1 MKRKKATKSLSVN
14 EFVVFLQ
21 QKPFKNL
28 KNIIKMTNIE
38 IIKETSR
45 VLLENNAWESIYD
58 RYAKEIIRNKK
69 KYGSNSRL
77 FQVNSPL
84 LVYSSIGKVKSSAN
98 TTAYDLR
105 FAGQSVGIIEVNKE
119 KEVKLTVSA
128 GQAKYAKEKFGFA
141 ESKELKRVCW
151 KCDKGAISFRKF
163 YLNNESTNRVAI
175 KSPEHRIE
183 SELLKEFSK
192 ETRKEDKHLCNIQ
205 PVRLGGKFFQ
215 LTTPLK
221 GSTHVPTLSL
231 TEKENG
237 ATGGGIDILAR
248 IKHSAFRSR
257 YAIIELKDENK
268 DNESQEE
275 TMFQA
280 LIYAT
285 FMAHLFRSKSGK
297 YWWYLMKNNPS
308 KDDML
313 KDINVP
319 DHIDLDVIT
328 LMPEG
333 SSGEGDLSNLELED
347 LNVTL
352 HLYTLYY
359 KTDKK
364 GNPCGFVGT
373 LVNELNKK

>member
-1 MKRKKATKSLSVN
+1 M
-14 EFVVFLQ
+14 
-21 QKPFKNL
+21 
-28 KNIIKMTNIE
+28 KMTNIE
-38 IIKETSR
+38 IIRETSK
-45 VLLENNAWESIYD
+45 VLLKNKAWEGIYE
-58 RYAKEIIRNKK
+58 RYAKEIIKNKK

-84 LVYSSIGKVKSSAN
+84 LVYSSIGKVISNAN

-105 FAGQSVGIIEVNKE
+105 FAGQSVGLIEVNKK
-119 KEVKLTVSA
+119 KEVRLTVSA
-128 GQAKYAKEKFGFA
+128 GQAKYAKEKFGFS
-141 ESKELKRVCW
+141 ESKELKRVDW
-151 KCDKGAISFRKF
+151 THDKDAISFRRF
-163 YLNNESTNRVAI
+163 YLNNESTNEVVI

-231 TEKENG
+231 TENEKG

-248 IKHSAFRSR
+248 IKHSAFKSR

-268 DNESQEE
+268 DNEPQSE
-275 TMFQA
+275 TMQQA

-297 YWWYLMKNNPS
+297 YWWYLMKNKPLT
-308 KDDML
+308 DDGFNN
-313 KDINVP
+313 INVP

-333 SSGEGDLSNLELED
+333 SSGEGDLSTIELKD

-352 HLYTLYY
+352 HPYTLYY

-364 GNPCGFVGT
+364 GNPCEFVGT
-373 LVNELNKK
+373 LVGELQK

>member
-1 MKRKKATKSLSVN
+1 
-14 EFVVFLQ
+14 
-21 QKPFKNL
+21 
-28 KNIIKMTNIE
+28 MTNIE
-38 IIKETSR
+38 IIRETSR
-45 VLLENNAWESIYD
+45 VLLENKAWESIYD
-58 RYAKEIIRNKK
+58 RYAKEIIQNKK
-69 KYGSNSRL
+69 KYGANSRL

-84 LVYSSIGKVKSSAN
+84 HVYSSIGKVISRAN

-105 FAGQSVGIIEVNKE
+105 FAGQSVGLIEVNKD
-119 KEVKLTVSA
+119 KEVRLTVSA

-141 ESKELKRVCW
+141 ESKELKRVDW
-151 KCDKGAISFRKF
+151 MNDKGAISFRRF
-163 YLNNESTNRVAI
+163 FLNNKSTNEVAI

-192 ETRKEDKHLCNIQ
+192 ETRRQDKHLCNIQ

-231 TEKENG
+231 TENENG

-248 IKHSAFRSR
+248 IKHSAFSSR

-285 FMAHLFRSKSGK
+285 FMAHLLRSKSGK
-297 YWWYLMKNNPS
+297 YWWYLMRNKPS
-308 KDDML
+308 KDDVL
-313 KDINVP
+313 NDIYVP

-333 SSGEGDLSNLELED
+333 SSGEGDLRKLGIKD

-352 HLYTLYY
+352 HPYTLYY

-373 LVNELNKK
+373 LVDELKK

>member
-1 MKRKKATKSLSVN
+1 
-14 EFVVFLQ
+14 
-21 QKPFKNL
+21 
-28 KNIIKMTNIE
+28 MTNIE

-105 FAGQSVGIIEVNKE
+105 FAGQSVGLIEVNKE

-128 GQAKYAKEKFGFA
+128 RQAKYAKEKFGFA
-141 ESKELKRVCW
+141 ESRELKHVNW
-151 KCDKGAISFRKF
+151 KNDKGAISFRRF
-163 YLNNESTNRVAI
+163 FLNNESTNNVAI

-192 ETRKEDKHLCNIQ
+192 KTRKQDKRLCNIQ
-205 PVRLGGKFFQ
+205 PVRLGGRFFQ

-221 GSTHVPTLSL
+221 GSTHTPTLSL
-231 TEKENG
+231 TGNENG

-248 IKHSAFRSR
+248 IKHSAFDSR

-297 YWWYLMKNNPS
+297 YWWYLMKESPLEDNV
-308 KDDML
+308 L
-313 KDINVP
+313 KDINVSEP
-319 DHIDLDVIT
+319 INLDVIT

-333 SSGEGDLSNLELED
+333 SSGEGDLGKLPVEG

-359 KTDKK
+359 KTDEK
-364 GNPCGFVGT
+364 GNPCEFVGT
-373 LVNELNKK
+373 LVDELNK

>member
-1 MKRKKATKSLSVN
+1 
-14 EFVVFLQ
+14 
-21 QKPFKNL
+21 
-28 KNIIKMTNIE
+28 MTNIE
-38 IIKETSR
+38 IINETSR

-77 FQVNSPL
+77 FQVNCPL
-84 LVYSSIGKVKSSAN
+84 LVYSSIGKVISSAN

-105 FAGQSVGIIEVNKE
+105 FAGQSVGLLEVNK
-119 KEVKLTVSA
+119 KKDVRLTVSA
-128 GQAKYAKEKFGFA
+128 GQAKYAKEKFGFS
-141 ESKELKRVCW
+141 ESKELKRVDW
-151 KCDKGAISFRKF
+151 KHDRGAISFRRF
-163 YLNNESTNRVAI
+163 FLNNESTNKVAI

-221 GSTHVPTLSL
+221 GSMHIPTLSL
-231 TEKENG
+231 TKNEKG

-248 IKHSAFRSR
+248 IKHSAFSFR
-257 YAIIELKDENK
+257 YAVIELKDENK

-285 FMAHLFRSKSGK
+285 FMAHLFRSESGK
-297 YWWYLMKNNPS
+297 SWWYLMKNKPLTDEGLNET
-308 KDDML
+308 
-313 KDINVP
+313 NVP

-333 SSGEGDLSNLELED
+333 SSGEGDLKDLELED

-359 KTDKK
+359 KTDEN

-373 LVNELNKK
+373 LVDELNQ

>member
-1 MKRKKATKSLSVN
+1 
-14 EFVVFLQ
+14 
-21 QKPFKNL
+21 
-28 KNIIKMTNIE
+28 MTNIE
-38 IIKETSR
+38 VVRETSK
-45 VLLENNAWESIYD
+45 VLLKNNAWESIYD
-58 RYAKEIIRNKK
+58 RYAKEIIQNKK

-84 LVYSSIGKVKSSAN
+84 LVYSSIGKVISSAN

-105 FAGQSVGIIEVNKE
+105 FAGQSVGLIEVNKD
-119 KEVKLTVSA
+119 KEVRLTVST
-128 GQAKYAKEKFGFA
+128 GQAKYAKEKFGFS
-141 ESKELKRVCW
+141 ESKELKRVDW
-151 KCDKGAISFRKF
+151 KCDKGAISFRRF
-163 YLNNESTNRVAI
+163 FLNNESTNEVAI

-183 SELLKEFSK
+183 SELLREFSK

-231 TEKENG
+231 TENERG

-248 IKHSAFRSR
+248 IKHSAFKSR

-268 DNESQEE
+268 NNESQEE
-275 TMFQA
+275 AMFQA

-297 YWWYLMKNNPS
+297 YWWYLMKNSPS
-308 KDDML
+308 EDNVL
-313 KDINVP
+313 NDINVP

-333 SSGEGDLSNLELED
+333 SSGEGGLSDLELKD

-359 KTDKK
+359 KTDEK
-364 GNPCGFVGT
+364 GNPCEFVGT
-373 LVNELNKK
+373 LVDELK

>member
-1 MKRKKATKSLSVN
+1 M
-14 EFVVFLQ
+14 E
-21 QKPFKNL
+21 
-28 KNIIKMTNIE
+28 MTNSEIPVEMTNSE
-38 IIKETSR
+38 IIRVTSE
-45 VLLENNAWESIYD
+45 VLLENKAWESIYD

-84 LVYSSIGKVKSSAN
+84 LVYSSIGKVMSNAN

-105 FAGQSVGIIEVNKE
+105 FAGQSVGLIEVNKE
-119 KEVKLTVSA
+119 KEVRLIVSA
-128 GQAKYAKEKFGFA
+128 GQAKYAKDKFNFS
-141 ESKELKRVCW
+141 ESQELNRVDW
-151 KCDKGAISFRKF
+151 KNDKGAISFRRF
-163 YLNNESTNRVAI
+163 YLNNKSTNEVAI

-192 ETRKEDKHLCNIQ
+192 ETRKKDKLLCNIQ

-231 TEKENG
+231 TENENG

-248 IKHSAFRSR
+248 IKHSAFKSR

-268 DNESQEE
+268 DKEPQKE

-280 LIYAT
+280 LIYST

-297 YWWYLMKNNPS
+297 YWWHLMKNRPS
-308 KDDML
+308 KDDVL
-313 KDINVP
+313 NDVTDFSDPKKIEDLLEGLP
-319 DHIDLDVIT
+319 GHIDLDVIT

-333 SSGEGDLSNLELED
+333 ISGEGDLSKIEIGN

-352 HLYTLYY
+352 HPYTLYY
-359 KTDKK
+359 KTDEK
-364 GNPCGFVGT
+364 GNPCGFIGT
-373 LVNELNKK
+373 LVDELKK

>member
-1 MKRKKATKSLSVN
+1 
-14 EFVVFLQ
+14 
-21 QKPFKNL
+21 
-28 KNIIKMTNIE
+28 MTNIE

-45 VLLENNAWESIYD
+45 VLSENNAWESIYD

-105 FAGQSVGIIEVNKE
+105 FAGQSVGLIEVNKE
-119 KEVKLTVSA
+119 KEVRLTVSA
-128 GQAKYAKEKFGFA
+128 SQAKYAREKFGFS

-151 KCDKGAISFRKF
+151 RCNKDAISFRRF
-163 YLNNESTNRVAI
+163 FLNNESTNEVAI

-192 ETRKEDKHLCNIQ
+192 ETRKEGKHLCNIQ

-221 GSTHVPTLSL
+221 GSTHIPTLSL
-231 TEKENG
+231 TENENG

-248 IKHSAFRSR
+248 IKHSAFSFR

-268 DNESQEE
+268 DNESQSE
-275 TMFQA
+275 TMQQA

-297 YWWYLMKNNPS
+297 LWWYLLKNKPLN
-308 KDDML
+308 DDEFNET
-313 KDINVP
+313 NVSG
-319 DHIDLDVIT
+319 HIDLDVIT

-333 SSGEGDLSNLELED
+333 SSGEGDLGELPVEG

-359 KTDKK
+359 KTDEN

-373 LVNELNKK
+373 LVDELNR